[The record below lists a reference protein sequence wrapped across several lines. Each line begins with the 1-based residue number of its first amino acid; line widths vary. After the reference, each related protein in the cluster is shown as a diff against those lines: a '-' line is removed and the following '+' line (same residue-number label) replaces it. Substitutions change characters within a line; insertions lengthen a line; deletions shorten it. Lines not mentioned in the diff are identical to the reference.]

1 MKMAFCVG
9 YGFSFNGVYGDE
21 GLKSVID
28 SVVTHW
34 ITEPKSQNCMKVMT
48 PDITHMALG
57 MYGDKWVFWAITKY
71 DILVREKKK
80 SE

>member
-1 MKMAFCVG
+1 MCLSE
-9 YGFSFNGVYGDE
+9 YGASAILRE
-21 GLKSVID
+21 RELCLC
-28 SVVTHW
+28 
-34 ITEPKSQNCMKVMT
+34 SQLV
-48 PDITHMALG
+48 ALG